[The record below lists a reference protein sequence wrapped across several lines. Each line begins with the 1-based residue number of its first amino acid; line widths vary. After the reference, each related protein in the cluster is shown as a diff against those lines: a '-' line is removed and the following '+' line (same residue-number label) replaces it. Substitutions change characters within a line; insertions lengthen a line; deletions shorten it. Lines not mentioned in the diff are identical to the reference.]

1 MATINQINANRQNA
15 KKSTGAKT
23 QAGKDRTRFN
33 ALTHGLR
40 AESVI
45 LPGEE
50 QSKFDEHLERLS
62 NAWSPQDDMEKSLV
76 EQIAVNQWKLARL
89 DRAEARLHADP
100 ELDSAAFVMAIHRMY
115 LTQSRL
121 ERSISSTIADLQ
133 RYRQEH
139 AARVKEIAHDAKAE
153 FSGGL
158 IWESS
163 RGATFDVLP
172 QVKGLDGIWR
182 EIPRE
187 VMGDFPKPQPPAGE
201 TAPKPNGHA

>member
-1 MATINQINANRQNA
+1 MQSINQIKGTR
-15 KKSTGAKT
+15 STAS
-23 QAGKDRTRFN
+23 N
-33 ALTHGLR
+33 IPTHGLR
-40 AESVI
+40 VESVV
-45 LPGEE
+45 LPGED
-50 QSKFDEHLERLS
+50 QSGFNQLLERLTG
-62 NAWSPQDDMEKSLV
+62 AWKPQDEMEQDLV

-100 ELDSAAFVMAIHRMY
+100 EMDPAVFVMAIHRMY

-133 RYRQEH
+133 RYRQER
-139 AARVKEIAHDAKAE
+139 AARVKEDSQGSKAE
-153 FSGGL
+153 FAGGL

-182 EIPRE
+182 DIPRE
-187 VMGDFPKPQPPAGE
+187 VLGDFSR
-201 TAPKPNGHA
+201 PNGST

>member
-1 MATINQINANRQNA
+1 MATIKQIKANRLNA
-15 KKSTGAKT
+15 QKSTGPRT
-23 QAGKDRTRFN
+23 QAGKDRSRFN
-33 ALTHGLR
+33 GLVHGLR
-40 AESVI
+40 AESLI
-45 LPGEE
+45 IPGED
-50 QSKFDEHLERLS
+50 QSKFDQHLERLS
-62 NAWSPQDDMEKSLV
+62 NAWNPQDDMEKGLV

-89 DRAEARLHADP
+89 DRAEARLHADA
-100 ELDSAAFVMAIHRMY
+100 ELDSAAFVIVIHRMY

-139 AARVKEIAHDAKAE
+139 AARVKENAHDSKAE
-153 FSGGL
+153 FSVGL

-163 RGATFDVLP
+163 RGATYDVLP

-187 VMGDFPKPQPPAGE
+187 VLGDFPKPR
-201 TAPKPNGHA
+201 T

>member
-15 KKSTGAKT
+15 QKSTGPKT
-23 QAGKDRTRFN
+23 QAGKDRSRFN
-33 ALTHGLR
+33 GLVHGLR
-40 AESVI
+40 AESLI
-45 LPGEE
+45 IPGED

-62 NAWSPQDDMEKSLV
+62 NAWNPQDEMEEGLV

-121 ERSISSTIADLQ
+121 ERTVSSTIADLQ
-133 RYRQEH
+133 RYRQER
-139 AARVKEIAHDAKAE
+139 AARVKETAHDSKAE
-153 FSGGL
+153 FSVGL

-163 RGATFDVLP
+163 RGATYDVLP

-182 EIPRE
+182 DIPRE
-187 VMGDFPKPQPPAGE
+187 VLGDFPKPQPPADPPAHPAG
-201 TAPKPNGHA
+201 

>member
-15 KKSTGAKT
+15 QKSTGPKT

-45 LPGEE
+45 LPGED
-50 QSKFDEHLERLS
+50 QSKFDQLLERLCNS
-62 NAWSPQDDMEKSLV
+62 WNPQDDMEKGLV

-100 ELDSAAFVMAIHRMY
+100 ELDSAAFVVAIHRMY

-133 RYRQEH
+133 RYRQER
-139 AARVKEIAHDAKAE
+139 AERVKEDSHDSKAE

-163 RGATFDVLP
+163 QGAIYDVLP
-172 QVKGLDGIWR
+172 QVKDLDGIWR

-187 VMGDFPKPQPPAGE
+187 VLGDFSKPR
-201 TAPKPNGHA
+201 T